1 MNTNENENEEKTE
14 LCKNE
19 AQDIEKAS
27 EENALASNEENLND
41 STNNCEEIESNDP
54 VVIDKASEISQKLES
69 LNLKEEKTEPV
80 TTDELNE
87 TYDLNSDND
96 DTSSNSGD
104 FENRFKLD
112 SMISLSTNK
121 SNSSE
126 KGVASLESCLNN
138 FTSIETLSDKINCD
152 NCTSKLNETSNAC
165 KYKQLE
171 NSKKKS
177 SKQQQQQNSNKVYTK
192 AIKQYLICDLPRILT
207 IHLKR
212 FQQQGF
218 RLEKSNK
225 HVNFPLILNMA
236 PYTSKMCINLSNK
249 KSQVSEVL
257 YSLYGIVEHSG
268 KLNFGHYT
276 AYVKSRNKL
285 NLANFLGTRRLCH
298 LKKVMKSFRESNSS
312 SKSKE
317 ETFENPCASSK
328 EDSHESET
336 IRNNSST
343 DALSDTNEKW
353 YYISDAHVS
362 EVSVSKVLKVQAY
375 ILFYERVK

>member
-1 MNTNENENEEKTE
+1 MDDEDNDVFNKDKQDDGEENIQKPNEEV
-14 LCKNE
+14 
-19 AQDIEKAS
+19 
-27 EENALASNEENLND
+27 
-41 STNNCEEIESNDP
+41 STNIDQQIVEEKEPVESAATTDIN
-54 VVIDKASEISQKLES
+54 QKLEE
-69 LNLKEEKTEPV
+69 LNLREEICDTATEQIE
-80 TTDELNE
+80 DLNE
-87 TYDLNSDND
+87 TYSDND
-96 DTSSNSGD
+96 DASND

-121 SNSSE
+121 LSSSE

-152 NCTSKLNETSNAC
+152 NCTSKLNENSNTC
-165 KYKQLE
+165 KYKHSSDN
-171 NSKKKS
+171 NSKKKA
-177 SKQQQQQNSNKVYTK
+177 SKQQNSNKVYTK

-236 PYTSKMCINLSNK
+236 PYTSKMCINLSLNK
-249 KSQVSEVL
+249 QAMSNRCESQATGEVL

-276 AYVKSRNKL
+276 AYIKSRNKL
-285 NLANFLGTRRLCH
+285 NLTQFLGTRRLCH
-298 LKKVMKSFRESNSS
+298 LKKVMKTFRDNSS
-312 SKSKE
+312 KCKEETSENPLVNNSKE
-317 ETFENPCASSK
+317 ELNELETAVNTNSNELLNEAS
-328 EDSHESET
+328 
-336 IRNNSST
+336 
-343 DALSDTNEKW
+343 EKW

>member
-1 MNTNENENEEKTE
+1 LNANENENENEEKTE

-19 AQDIEKAS
+19 ARDIENAS
-27 EENALASNEENLND
+27 EENVPASNEENLND
-41 STNNCEEIESNDP
+41 STNNGEEIESNDP

-69 LNLKEEKTEPV
+69 LNLKEEKNETV

-87 TYDLNSDND
+87 TFDLNSDND
-96 DTSSNSGD
+96 DTSSSND

-121 SNSSE
+121 SSSNE
-126 KGVASLESCLNN
+126 RGVASLESCLNN

-152 NCTSKLNETSNAC
+152 NCTSKLNETSSAC

-177 SKQQQQQNSNKVYTK
+177 SKQQNSNKVYTK

-249 KSQVSEVL
+249 QSQVSEVL

-298 LKKVMKSFRESNSS
+298 LKKVMKSFRENNFS

-328 EDSHESET
+328 EDLQD
-336 IRNNSST
+336 NSST
-343 DALSDTNEKW
+343 DAMSDTNEKW